1 MLILHLLSSMQIFR
15 YALVPIL
22 LVASSLS
29 VQAQQQ
35 HKDTTTPNATL
46 AKKPL
51 WQPIPKKAGLLS
63 ALVPGMGQM
72 YNRQYW
78 KLPIVY
84 GGLGVAGYF
93 VVRNA
98 KDYNSL
104 RQAYIGRLGPG
115 PYTDEYVGIYND
127 VSQLKQLQDDANRLL
142 NMTVVLTGAAYLMQ
156 VIDAVTS
163 AHLRNFD
170 ISRDISMQVYP
181 TATPAGAGMAL
192 VVNF

>member
-1 MLILHLLSSMQIFR
+1 MRLYKTVLLS
-15 YALVPIL
+15 L
-22 LVASSLS
+22 LLYSFANA
-29 VQAQQQ
+29 QAQSLPT
-35 HKDTTTPNATL
+35 DSAGRTATKG
-46 AKKPL
+46 KKLL
-51 WQPIPKKAGLLS
+51 WQPIPKKAGLYS
-63 ALVPGMGQM
+63 ALVPGLGQI
-72 YNRQYW
+72 YNRQFW

-170 ISRDISMQVYP
+170 ISRDISMQVHP
-181 TATPAGAGMAL
+181 VATPVGAGMAL

>member
-1 MLILHLLSSMQIFR
+1 MQVFRSGLL
-15 YALVPIL
+15 VIL
-22 LVASSLS
+22 LLVLGQCT
-29 VQAQQQ
+29 QAQSL
-35 HKDTTTPNATL
+35 PATDSVSHPTKT
-46 AKKPL
+46 KKPL
-51 WQPIPKKAGLLS
+51 WQPIPKKAGLYS

-72 YNRQYW
+72 YNRQFW

-170 ISRDISMQVYP
+170 ISRDISMQVHP
-181 TATPAGAGMAL
+181 VATPVGAGMAL

>member
-1 MLILHLLSSMQIFR
+1 MHLFKT
-15 YALVPIL
+15 V
-22 LVASSLS
+22 LVASLLGSCLHAS
-29 VQAQQQ
+29 AQALPA
-35 HKDTTTPNATL
+35 DSTTHTTKT
-46 AKKPL
+46 KKPL
-51 WQPIPKKAGLLS
+51 WQPIPKKAGLYS
-63 ALVPGMGQM
+63 ALIPGLGQM
-72 YNRQYW
+72 YNRQFW

-170 ISRDISMQVYP
+170 ISRDISMQVHP
-181 TATPAGAGMAL
+181 VATPVGAGMAL
-192 VVNF
+192 VVNFR